1 MDPIILGTAGLD
13 TVQTPFGKANEVL
26 GGSAVFSSV
35 AASYFSKPGIIS
47 IVGEDFP
54 KQHLNFLKSKN
65 IDLTGLETQGRTFR
79 WEGTYEH
86 DMNEAQTKKTEL
98 NALEKFNPKIPET
111 YKKARYA
118 LLGNINPETQLSILK
133 QTENLKLAVMDSMNL
148 WIQTKKDALIK
159 AIKKTDIL
167 LLNDGEARMLFDTP
181 NLSKAGRQAL
191 ELGPK
196 YAIIKKGEHGALMF
210 SNNSFFATTGYP
222 LENLKDPTGCGD
234 SFAGGLIG
242 YLAGTDDT
250 SETNVRKAII
260 YGSAIA
266 SFNAEDY
273 SLNRL
278 KTTTVQEVQ
287 KRYLEFKKM
296 QKF

>member
-35 AASYFSKPGIIS
+35 AASYFSNPGMIS

-65 IDLTGLETQGRTFR
+65 VDLKGLETQGRTFR

-86 DMNEAQTKKTEL
+86 DMNEAKTKKTEL
-98 NALEKFNPKIPET
+98 NTLEKFNPKIPED
-111 YKKARYA
+111 YGKARYA
-118 LLGNINPETQLSILK
+118 LLGNIDPEIQISVLK
-133 QTENLKLAVMDSMNL
+133 QTKNLKLAVMDSMNL
-148 WIQTKKDALIK
+148 WIETKKDKLLE
-159 AIKKTDIL
+159 AIKKVDVL

-181 NLSKAGRQAL
+181 NLAKAGRQAL

-196 YAIIKKGEHGALMF
+196 YAIIKKGEHGAIMF
-210 SNNSFFATTGYP
+210 SNNKFFATSGYP

-234 SFAGGLIG
+234 SFAGGLTG
-242 YLAGTDDT
+242 YLAGTDDV
-250 SETNVRKAII
+250 SEANVRKAII
-260 YGSAIA
+260 YGSTIA

-278 KTTTVQEVQ
+278 KTTTIQDVQ
-287 KRYLEFKKM
+287 KRYREFKKM
-296 QKF
+296 QEF